1 MEARS
6 DFIIHFNEKVGKYL
20 VIHINLVEDYFKSN
34 FEMDSPFF
42 GASDFKEI
50 DKYFVELLK

>member
-1 MEARS
+1 MEVRS
-6 DFIIHFNEKVGKYL
+6 DFIIHFNEKAGKYL
-20 VIHINLVEDYFKSN
+20 VIPTDLVGDYFKSN

-42 GASDFKEI
+42 GASDFQEV